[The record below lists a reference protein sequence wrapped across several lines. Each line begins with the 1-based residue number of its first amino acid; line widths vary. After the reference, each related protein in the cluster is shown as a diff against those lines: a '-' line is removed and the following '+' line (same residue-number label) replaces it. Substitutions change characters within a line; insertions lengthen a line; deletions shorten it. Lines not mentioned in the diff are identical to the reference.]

1 MSGICILDSVV
12 LQRYLII
19 TGDFKIT
26 PSITFSSGLI
36 NLLPDETDEL
46 LQRID
51 QPLTEETDV
60 DTVRYIRHRNSP
72 RHTNFCLTSSF

>member
-1 MSGICILDSVV
+1 VRGSCILNSVG
-12 LQRYLII
+12 LHRYLAI
-19 TGDFKIT
+19 TRDFKIT
-26 PSITFSSGLI
+26 LSITFSSGLI

-60 DTVRYIRHRNSP
+60 DTVRYIRHCNTP
-72 RHTNFCLTSSF
+72 FHTNHNHPTSF